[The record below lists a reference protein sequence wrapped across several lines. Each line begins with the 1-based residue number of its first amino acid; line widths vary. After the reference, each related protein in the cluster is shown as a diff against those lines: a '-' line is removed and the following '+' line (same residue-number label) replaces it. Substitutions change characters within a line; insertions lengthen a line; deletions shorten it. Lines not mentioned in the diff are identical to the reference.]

1 MVELAA
7 RRRTMRLGV
16 GVVLTRVARGRVS
29 HEVRVEDVG
38 VRTVVAVAS
47 AEGRG
52 IEISHWEAG
61 QTRPA

>member
-1 MVELAA
+1 MVVELAA
-7 RRRTMRLGV
+7 RRTMRLGV
-16 GVVLTRVARGRVS
+16 GVVLTRVAGGRVS

-52 IEISHWEAG
+52 IEISH
-61 QTRPA
+61 

>member
-1 MVELAA
+1 MVVELAA

-38 VRTVVAVAS
+38 TRAVVAVAS

-52 IEISHWEAG
+52 IEISH
-61 QTRPA
+61 